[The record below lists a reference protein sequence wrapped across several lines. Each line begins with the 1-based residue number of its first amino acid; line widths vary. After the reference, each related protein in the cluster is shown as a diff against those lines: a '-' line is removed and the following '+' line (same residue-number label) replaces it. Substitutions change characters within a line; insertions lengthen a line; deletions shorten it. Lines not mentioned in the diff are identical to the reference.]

1 MTREIMA
8 QRKPLPQ
15 WVKEAEILA
24 QDLKTAQD
32 QNILP
37 KT

>member
-1 MTREIMA
+1 MA
-8 QRKPLPQ
+8 QGKHLPQ
-15 WVKEAEILA
+15 SLKEAEILA
-24 QDLKTAQD
+24 QDLKAAQD